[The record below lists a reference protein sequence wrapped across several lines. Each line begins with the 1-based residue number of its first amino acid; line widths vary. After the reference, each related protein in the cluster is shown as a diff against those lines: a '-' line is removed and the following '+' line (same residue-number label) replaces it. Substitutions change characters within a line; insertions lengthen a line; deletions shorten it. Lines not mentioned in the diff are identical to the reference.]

1 MFVQHV
7 IRFKH
12 QDSYNLLANIQLA
25 KKVVVS
31 FLWCFDML
39 YFILFLDSTFFP
51 DLINWGKWDMGKLGI
66 VVLW

>member
-1 MFVQHV
+1 METKCRSQRKMFVQHV

-31 FLWCFDML
+31 FL
-39 YFILFLDSTFFP
+39 
-51 DLINWGKWDMGKLGI
+51 
-66 VVLW
+66 